1 VARRTNSNGNHVAVI
16 ADNPQ
21 TLANLD
27 SYFKRLG
34 VTSSGSRSLEGD
46 AAIPSSATALV
57 LFPDD
62 YESSAVEHL
71 VTTLRRTRPKLFL
84 VLVTSAP
91 QHFGGATQ
99 PDGRTVPPLVLP
111 RPAFGWTILD
121 AIRSAESRT
130 KQGRS

>member
-1 VARRTNSNGNHVAVI
+1 LARRTNSKSNHVAVI
-16 ADNPQ
+16 AENPQ

-27 SYFKRLG
+27 AYFKRLG
-34 VTSSGSRSLEGD
+34 VTSSGSRSLTEKR
-46 AAIPSSATALV
+46 AIPSAATALV

-62 YESSAVEHL
+62 YSSGDVEAF
-71 VTTLRRTRPKLFL
+71 VIALRRTRPKLFV

-91 QHFGGATQ
+91 QNFGMVTQ

-121 AIRSAESRT
+121 AIRGAETRT
-130 KQGRS
+130 NQGR